1 MFACLPRPS
10 HRTLKSLLPACDQTK
25 EGLNSTFISP
35 IFIQSLYEYQELLMT
50 GSLDPDL
57 RETRNV
63 VSSRRR
69 REQHD
74 AWKDRNFERYWGEV
88 LSSKGTTKDNAKAPC
103 QCRR

>member
-1 MFACLPRPS
+1 
-10 HRTLKSLLPACDQTK
+10 
-25 EGLNSTFISP
+25 
-35 IFIQSLYEYQELLMT
+35 MT

-103 QCRR
+103 QCRHRHRGAGGKRSARTR